1 MERESTQDMSLL
13 KRFDGMVAVV
23 TGGAQGIGLATARR
37 MAQEGATVV
46 VADRAAEA
54 AASAVERIRGDGGDA
69 HALIAD
75 LEQCEGAADLYR
87 TVTNHFGRI
96 DVAVHNVG
104 GTIWAKP
111 YWEYSPDEI
120 VAEINR
126 SLWPT
131 LWCCHAV
138 LPHMLAAGRG
148 SIVNIGSVATR
159 GVNRVPYAAAKGG
172 VAALTAAL
180 SLELETSGV
189 RINCVAPGGV
199 NVTRITPRNPAP
211 PTEADKVGFARVVEQ
226 TLRDTP
232 MARFGEPEE
241 LAAAICFLASDEAS
255 YVTGQTLFVAGGGIG

>member
-1 MERESTQDMSLL
+1 MTSA
-13 KRFDGMVAVV
+13 KPFDNQIAVV

-37 MAQEGATVV
+37 MAEEGAIVII
-46 VADRAAEA
+46 ADRAADATQATVDRLRDNGCDVHA
-54 AASAVERIRGDGGDA
+54 AIF
-69 HALIAD
+69 D
-75 LEQCEGAADLYR
+75 LEKCEGATELYR
-87 TVTNHFGRI
+87 TVTDQFGQI

-111 YWEYSPDEI
+111 YWDYTPDEI

-138 LPHMLAAGRG
+138 LPYMLAAGHG

-180 SLELETSGV
+180 SLELEASGV
-189 RINCVAPGGV
+189 RVNCVAPGGV
-199 NVTRITPRNPAP
+199 NVTRVTPRDPAP
-211 PTEADKVGFARVVEQ
+211 MSETVKAGFVGVMEQ
-226 TLRDTP
+226 TMRDTP

-241 LAAAICFLASDEAS
+241 LAAAICFFASREAS

>member
-1 MERESTQDMSLL
+1 MTLCR
-13 KRFDGMVAVV
+13 RFENQVAVV
-23 TGGAQGIGLATARR
+23 TGGAQGIGLATAQR
-37 MAQEGATVV
+37 MAEEGATVI
-46 VADRAAEA
+46 VADRAAQATQA
-54 AASAVERIRGDGGDA
+54 AVNRLRAAGSDV
-69 HALIAD
+69 HAAIFD
-75 LEQCEGAADLYR
+75 LEKCEGAAELYR
-87 TVTNHFGRI
+87 TVSDQFGRI

-111 YWEYSPDEI
+111 YWDYTPDEI

-138 LPHMLAAGRG
+138 VPYMLAAGRG

-180 SLELETSGV
+180 SLELETCGV
-189 RINCVAPGGV
+189 RVNCVAPGGV
-199 NVTRITPRNPAP
+199 NVTRVTPRDPAP
-211 PTEADKVGFARVVEQ
+211 QTEAVKFGFAQVMEQ

-232 MARFGEPEE
+232 MGRFGEPEE
-241 LAAAICFLASDEAS
+241 LAAAICFFASQEAS

>member
-1 MERESTQDMSLL
+1 
-13 KRFDGMVAVV
+13 
-23 TGGAQGIGLATARR
+23 
-37 MAQEGATVV
+37 
-46 VADRAAEA
+46 
-54 AASAVERIRGDGGDA
+54 
-69 HALIAD
+69 
-75 LEQCEGAADLYR
+75 
-87 TVTNHFGRI
+87 
-96 DVAVHNVG
+96 VAVHNVG

-111 YWEYSPDEI
+111 YWDYTPDEI

-138 LPHMLAAGRG
+138 VPYMLAAGRG

-199 NVTRITPRNPAP
+199 NVTRVTPRDPAP
-211 PTEADKVGFARVVEQ
+211 MSDAVKAGFAGVMEQ
-226 TLRDTP
+226 TMRDTP

-241 LAAAICFLASDEAS
+241 LAAAICFFASQEAS

>member
-1 MERESTQDMSLL
+1 M
-13 KRFDGMVAVV
+13 
-23 TGGAQGIGLATARR
+23 TGGAQGIGLATAQR
-37 MAQEGATVV
+37 MAEEGATVI
-46 VADRAAEA
+46 VADRAAQATQA
-54 AASAVERIRGDGGDA
+54 AVNRLRAAGSDV
-69 HALIAD
+69 HAAIFD
-75 LEQCEGAADLYR
+75 LEKCEGAAELYR
-87 TVTNHFGRI
+87 TVSDQFGRI

-111 YWEYSPDEI
+111 YWDYTPDEI

-138 LPHMLAAGRG
+138 VPYMLAAGRG

-180 SLELETSGV
+180 SLELETCGV
-189 RINCVAPGGV
+189 RVNCVAPGGV
-199 NVTRITPRNPAP
+199 NVTRVTPRDPAP
-211 PTEADKVGFARVVEQ
+211 QTEAVKFGFAQVMEQ

-232 MARFGEPEE
+232 MGRFGEPEE
-241 LAAAICFLASDEAS
+241 LAAAICFFASQEAS

>member
-1 MERESTQDMSLL
+1 MATSKDG
-13 KRFDGMVAVV
+13 RFTGKIAVV
-23 TGGAQGIGLATARR
+23 TGAAQGIGFATAQR
-37 MAQEGATVV
+37 MGSEGAVLV
-46 VADRAAEA
+46 VADRAERATRD
-54 AASAVERIRGDGGDA
+54 AVERLRSDGIDA
-69 HALIAD
+69 HPAIHD
-75 LEQCEGAADLYR
+75 LEQQAGAIALYQSVR
-87 TVTNHFGRI
+87 DTFGRI

-111 YWEYSPDEI
+111 YWEYQPEEI

-138 LPHMLAAGRG
+138 LPHMRAAGHG

-180 SLELETSGV
+180 SLELGDCGIRV
-189 RINCVAPGGV
+189 NCVAPGGV
-199 NVTRITPRNPAP
+199 NVTRVTPRNPAP
-211 PTEADKVGFARVVEQ
+211 PSEADRIGFGGVVDQ

-232 MARFGEPEE
+232 MGRFGEPEE
-241 LAAAICFLASDEAS
+241 LAAAICFLAADEAS
-255 YVTGQTLFVAGGGIG
+255 YITGQTIFVAGGGIG

>member
-1 MERESTQDMSLL
+1 MTFA
-13 KRFDGMVAVV
+13 KRFDNQIAVV
-23 TGGAQGIGLATARR
+23 TGGAQGIGLATAQRL
-37 MAQEGATVV
+37 AEEGAIVII
-46 VADRAAEA
+46 ADRAADATQATVDRLRDNGCDVHA
-54 AASAVERIRGDGGDA
+54 AIF
-69 HALIAD
+69 D
-75 LEQCEGAADLYR
+75 LEKCEGATELYR
-87 TVTNHFGRI
+87 TVADQFGQI

-111 YWEYSPDEI
+111 YWDYTPDEI

-138 LPHMLAAGRG
+138 LPYMLAAGRG

-180 SLELETSGV
+180 SLELEASGV
-189 RINCVAPGGV
+189 RVNCVAPGGV
-199 NVTRITPRNPAP
+199 NVTRVTPRDPAP
-211 PTEADKVGFARVVEQ
+211 MSETVKAGFAGVMEQ

-241 LAAAICFLASDEAS
+241 LAAAICFFASQEAS

>member
-1 MERESTQDMSLL
+1 VDVTLL
-13 KRFDGMVAVV
+13 NRFHDQVAVV

-37 MAQEGATVV
+37 LAEEGASVV
-46 VADRAAEA
+46 IADRAAEA
-54 AASAVERIRGDGGDA
+54 AEASAAQLQAEGSN
-69 HALIAD
+69 ALAVAVD
-75 LEQCEGAADLYR
+75 LEHCEGAVELYQ
-87 TVTNHFGRI
+87 TVIDRFGRI

-111 YWEYSPDEI
+111 YWDYTPQEI
-120 VAEINR
+120 TAEINR

-148 SIVNIGSVATR
+148 AIVNIGSVATR

-172 VAALTAAL
+172 VAALTTAL
-180 SLELETSGV
+180 SLELEASGIRV
-189 RINCVAPGGV
+189 NCVAPGGV
-199 NVTRITPRNPAP
+199 NVTRVTPRNPAA
-211 PTEADKVGFARVVEQ
+211 PTEADRLGFSQVIEQ

-241 LAAAICFLASDEAS
+241 LAAAICFFASDDAS

>member
-1 MERESTQDMSLL
+1 MSLF
-13 KRFDGMVAVV
+13 KRFDHKVAVV
-23 TGGAQGIGLATARR
+23 TGGAQGIGFATAQR

-54 AASAVERIRGDGGDA
+54 TAAAVDRIRSAGGDA
-69 HALIAD
+69 HAAIAD
-75 LEQCEGAADLYR
+75 LEQCEGAAGLYR
-87 TVTNHFGRI
+87 TVADRFGQI

-111 YWEYSPDEI
+111 YWHYAPEEI

-138 LPHMLAAGRG
+138 LPHMLAAGSG
-148 SIVNIGSVATR
+148 SVVNIGSVATR
-159 GVNRVPYAAAKGG
+159 GVNRAPYAAAKGA

-180 SLELETSGV
+180 SLELESSGV
-189 RINCVAPGGV
+189 RVNCVAPGGV
-199 NVTRITPRNPAP
+199 NVTRVTPRNPSPA
-211 PTEADKVGFARVVEQ
+211 TEADRSGFARVMDQ

-241 LAAAICFLASDEAS
+241 LAAAICFFASDEAS

>member
-1 MERESTQDMSLL
+1 MS
-13 KRFDGMVAVV
+13 KRFDGKVAVV
-23 TGGAQGIGLATARR
+23 TGGAQGIGFATAQR
-37 MAQEGATVV
+37 MAQEGACVV
-46 VADRAAEA
+46 VADRAEEATA
-54 AASAVERIRGDGGDA
+54 AAVDRLRSAGGDV
-69 HALIAD
+69 HAAIAD
-75 LEQCEGAADLYR
+75 LEQCEGAVGLYQN
-87 TVTNHFGRI
+87 VTDRFGRI

-111 YWEYSPDEI
+111 YWEYAPEEI
-120 VAEINR
+120 LAEINR

-138 LPHMLAAGRG
+138 LPHMLTAGSG

-180 SLELETSGV
+180 SLELEASGV

-199 NVTRITPRNPAP
+199 NVTRVTPRNPAP
-211 PTEADKVGFARVVEQ
+211 PTQADKVGFARVVEQ

-241 LAAAICFLASDEAS
+241 LAAAICFFASDEAS

>member
-1 MERESTQDMSLL
+1 MTICR
-13 KRFDGMVAVV
+13 RFENQVAVV
-23 TGGAQGIGLATARR
+23 TGGAQGIGLATAQR
-37 MAQEGATVV
+37 MAEEGATVI
-46 VADRAAEA
+46 VADRAAQATQA
-54 AASAVERIRGDGGDA
+54 AVDRLRAAGSDV
-69 HALIAD
+69 HAAIFD
-75 LEQCEGAADLYR
+75 LEKCEGATELYR
-87 TVTNHFGRI
+87 TVADRFGRI

-111 YWEYSPDEI
+111 YWDYTPDEI
-120 VAEINR
+120 MAEINR

-138 LPHMLAAGRG
+138 VPYMLAAGRG

-180 SLELETSGV
+180 SLELENSGV
-189 RINCVAPGGV
+189 RVNCVAPGGV
-199 NVTRITPRNPAP
+199 NVTRVTPRDPAP
-211 PTEADKVGFARVVEQ
+211 QTEAVKSGFAQVMEQ

-232 MARFGEPEE
+232 MGRFGEPEE
-241 LAAAICFLASDEAS
+241 LAGAICFFASQDAS

>member
-1 MERESTQDMSLL
+1 MTSGSD
-13 KRFDGMVAVV
+13 RFAGKIAVV
-23 TGGAQGIGLATARR
+23 TGAAQGIGFATARR
-37 MAQEGATVV
+37 LGREGATVV
-46 VADRAAEA
+46 VADRAELATRD
-54 AASAVERIRGDGGDA
+54 AVERLRAEAVDA
-69 HALIAD
+69 HTAIHD
-75 LEQCEGAADLYR
+75 LEKQAGAVELYAATRAD
-87 TVTNHFGRI
+87 FGRI

-111 YWEYSPDEI
+111 YWEYTPEEI

-138 LPHMLAAGRG
+138 LPHMRASGYG

-159 GVNRVPYAAAKGG
+159 GINRVPYAAAKGG

-180 SLELETSGV
+180 SLELGTCGI

-199 NVTRITPRNPAP
+199 DVVRVTPRNTAP
-211 PTEADKVGFARVVEQ
+211 PSEADLKGFAEIYEQ

-232 MARFGEPEE
+232 LSRFGEPDE
-241 LAAAICFLASDEAS
+241 LAAAICFLAADEAS
-255 YVTGQTLFVAGGGIG
+255 YITGQTLFVAGGGIG

>member
-1 MERESTQDMSLL
+1 ML
-13 KRFDGMVAVV
+13 KRFHDKVAVV
-23 TGGAQGIGLATARR
+23 TGGAQGIGLATAKRL
-37 MAQEGATVV
+37 AEEGAVV
-46 VADRAAEA
+46 VIADRASEAAEA
-54 AASAVERIRGDGGDA
+54 AVGLLKAEGREAMAVAVDLEHCAGAVE
-69 HALIAD
+69 
-75 LEQCEGAADLYR
+75 LYQ
-87 TVTNHFGRI
+87 TVIDRFGRI

-111 YWEYSPDEI
+111 YWDYAPHEI
-120 VAEINR
+120 TAEINR

-138 LPHMLAAGRG
+138 LPHMRAAGRG
-148 SIVNIGSVATR
+148 AIVNIGSVATR

-180 SLELETSGV
+180 SLELEASGI

-199 NVTRITPRNPAP
+199 NVTRVTPRNPAP
-211 PTEADKVGFARVVEQ
+211 PTEADRLGFGQVMEQ

-241 LAAAICFLASDEAS
+241 LAAAICFFASDDAS

>member
-1 MERESTQDMSLL
+1 MDALIMTSTR
-13 KRFDGMVAVV
+13 RFDKQVAVV
-23 TGGAQGIGLATARR
+23 TGGAQGIGLATATR
-37 MAQEGATVV
+37 MAEEGAIVIIADRAVEATRAAVERLQTSGANV
-46 VADRAAEA
+46 HAANFDLETCEGAVQLYRLVADR
-54 AASAVERIRGDGGDA
+54 
-69 HALIAD
+69 
-75 LEQCEGAADLYR
+75 
-87 TVTNHFGRI
+87 FGRI

-111 YWEYSPDEI
+111 YWDYTSDEI
-120 VAEINR
+120 IAEINR

-131 LWCCHAV
+131 LWSCHAV
-138 LPHMLAAGRG
+138 LPFMLSAGRG

-199 NVTRITPRNPAP
+199 NVTRVTPRDPAP
-211 PTEADKVGFARVVEQ
+211 MTDAVKSGFVKVMEQ
-226 TLRDTP
+226 TVRDTP

-241 LAAAICFLASDEAS
+241 LAAAICFFASEEAS
-255 YVTGQTLFVAGGGIG
+255 YITGQTLFVAGGGIG

>member
-69 HALIAD
+69 HASIAD

-87 TVTNHFGRI
+87 TVTNRFGRI

>member
-1 MERESTQDMSLL
+1 MTFA
-13 KRFDGMVAVV
+13 KRFDNQVAVV
-23 TGGAQGIGLATARR
+23 TGGAQGIGLATAHR
-37 MAQEGATVV
+37 MAEEGAVV
-46 VADRAAEA
+46 IIADRAAA
-54 AASAVERIRGDGGDA
+54 ATRAAVDGLRSSGADV
-69 HALIAD
+69 HAAIFD
-75 LEQCEGAADLYR
+75 LENCEGATELYR
-87 TVTNHFGRI
+87 TVADQFGRI

-111 YWEYSPDEI
+111 YWDYTPDEI

-131 LWCCHAV
+131 LWCCHAAV
-138 LPHMLAAGRG
+138 PYMLAAGRG

-180 SLELETSGV
+180 SLELEASGV
-189 RINCVAPGGV
+189 RVNCVAPGGV
-199 NVTRITPRNPAP
+199 NVTRVTPRDPAP
-211 PTEADKVGFARVVEQ
+211 MSETVKTGFAGVMEQ
-226 TLRDTP
+226 TMRDTP

-241 LAAAICFLASDEAS
+241 LAAAICFFASREAS